1 MPKLDRLP
9 EAQRQ
14 SILTLA
20 VEEHETAPFHRPVK
34 PLSAARVAIV
44 TTAGVH
50 ERSDKPF
57 RPSDPSYR
65 EIPSSVAV
73 GDLLQTHTSIGF
85 DRTSVMADI
94 NVVFPLE
101 RLREMVAE
109 GAIGELAPRFF
120 SFMGAQRDVVPI
132 RTTTAPE
139 VAAKLRRRR
148 RRRRAPHTDLTAVHA
163 HGRCDRTSIGRSGTE
178 HDCAQSGSRTDGED
192 QAAARGLR
200 TVSLRHLG
208 GPSE

>member
-20 VEEHETAPFHRPVK
+20 VEEHDTAPFHRPVK

-50 ERSDKPF
+50 ERTDKPF
-57 RPSDPSYR
+57 RPGDPSYR
-65 EIPSSVAV
+65 EIPSSAAV
-73 GDLLQTHTSIGF
+73 GDLVQTHTSIGF

-109 GAIGELAPRFF
+109 GVIGELAPRFF

-132 RTTTAPE
+132 RMTTAPE
-139 VAAKLRRRR
+139 VAAKLV
-148 RRRRAPHTDLTAVHA
+148 ADGVDVVLLTP
-163 HGRCDRTSIGRSGTE
+163 T
-178 HDCAQSGSRTDGED
+178 
-192 QAAARGLR
+192 
-200 TVSLRHLG
+200 
-208 GPSE
+208 